1 MTLVAINCGVIQQI
15 SFVREHRNEKLIKNG
30 VLVYF
35 LVKNIQ
41 NKLIYKPIFLILF
54 NVFDL
59 IENKILKLSL
69 ERQILPA

>member
-35 LVKNIQ
+35 LVKN
-41 NKLIYKPIFLILF
+41 KLIYKPIFLILF